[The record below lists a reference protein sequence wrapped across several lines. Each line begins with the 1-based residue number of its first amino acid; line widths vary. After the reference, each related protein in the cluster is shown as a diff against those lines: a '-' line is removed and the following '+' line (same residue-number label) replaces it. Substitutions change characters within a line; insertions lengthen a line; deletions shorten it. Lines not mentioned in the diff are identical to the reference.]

1 MKKHI
6 HYDVAVGAVLVL
18 LSCVLFPMTFEF
30 PDTADMFPQFILAVL
45 FALGIYTLFH
55 GIRQTRKERVMLERG
70 EEVKAAFTWK
80 ESKLPLA
87 GYIIIVL
94 YILAIKPIGFFVST
108 TVFLVAYML
117 FLNMKKPVVLITVTL
132 GVDLFVYFLFVMQL
146 NLNLPSGILI

>member
-6 HYDVAVGAVLVL
+6 HYDVAVGTVLIL
-18 LSCVLFPMTFEF
+18 LSCVLFPMTFKF

-55 GIRQTRKERVMLERG
+55 GVRQTRKEWGMLERG
-70 EEVKAAFTWK
+70 EEVEAAFSWK

-87 GYIIIVL
+87 GYVIIVL

-108 TVFLVAYML
+108 TVFMVAYML
-117 FLNMKKPVVLITVTL
+117 FLNMKKPVVLIAVTL